1 MKTDF
6 SNMND
11 NQLQHVLTFTTA
23 LADRIEKEKQINFGE
38 LETTDE
44 SLEEVEKQTR
54 EFAKRRKV
62 GLTARSNYGETDT
75 DAAEVDEIRAGIRDY
90 YKRTGKVIKG

>member
-11 NQLQHVLTFTTA
+11 NQLQHVLTFTSA
-23 LADRIEKEKQINFGE
+23 LADRIEQEKQINFGE
-38 LETTDE
+38 LQTTDE

-54 EFAKRRKV
+54 AFAVRRKA
-62 GLTARSNYGETDT
+62 GLAGRSSYGETDT
-75 DAAEVDEIRAGIRDY
+75 EEVDSIRQGIRDY
-90 YKRTGKVIKG
+90 YKRTGKVVKG

>member
-1 MKTDF
+1 MKNDF
-6 SNMND
+6 SNFSD

-23 LADRIEKEKQINFGE
+23 LADRIEQEKQINFGD

-54 EFAKRRKV
+54 EFAKRRKA
-62 GLTARSNYGETDT
+62 GLRANSNYGETDT
-75 DAAEVDEIRAGIRDY
+75 ADVDSIREGIRDY
-90 YKRTGKVIKG
+90 YKRTGKVVRG

>member
-23 LADRIEKEKQINFGE
+23 LADRIEQEKQINFGE

-44 SLEEVEKQTR
+44 SLREVEKSAR
-54 EFAKRRKV
+54 EFAKRRRA
-62 GLTARSNYGETDT
+62 GLVARSGYGETT
-75 DAAEVDEIRAGIRDY
+75 DEQAEVDAIREGIRDY
-90 YKRTGKVIKG
+90 YKRSRKVVKG